1 MALIE
6 HFEDVHS
13 IEGSEEYS
21 PLDLLIFIPE
31 RFLHRLGHMQV
42 LIRVPPANTTIIDAV
57 EVVL

>member
-13 IEGSEEYS
+13 IEGSEEHS
-21 PLDLLIFIPE
+21 PLYLLIFIPE
-31 RFLHRLGHMQV
+31 RFLHRLGYMQV
-42 LIRVPPANTTIIDAV
+42 LVRVPPANAMIIDAV